1 MKRLTKSSLRN
12 KIIPKTKMDMMK
24 SLKEKTIVITGAT
37 SGIGLAVAEALVKE
51 GMFVIGVGR
60 APDRCAQ
67 TEQRLRTLHPHGG
80 PVTVLTADLSIQAV
94 VRSLAIEISQTLAK
108 WDRNALD
115 VLVNNAGIVPFWQTL
130 TPEGFD
136 LQWAVNHLAPFLLTH
151 ELLPLLSPPRP
162 YVSSRSVL
170 APTTTRVSIGRTF
183 NYADTTIPC
192 ELIIRPSLRTYYSPL
207 SLSPLGTWFHGA
219 CFRGD
224 LGLVNTEIGL
234 KSNSFMARW
243 LWDIRRRGGITPE
256 EWPRVSFIW
265 QRSHPSKMQQSR
277 TGNMAIPR
285 HPAPMHKTR
294 RLPDSYGTSLRKC
307 AGLKTSEVTQC
318 QRKIQP
324 SN

>member
-1 MKRLTKSSLRN
+1 MKHLTQSNLRN
-12 KIIPKTKMDMMK
+12 KIIPKTEMDMMK
-24 SLKEKTIVITGAT
+24 SLKEKTVVITGAT

-80 PVTVLTADLSIQAV
+80 PVAVLTADLSIQAV

-115 VLVNNAGIVPFWQTL
+115 VLVNNAGTVPFWQTL

-151 ELLPLLSPPRP
+151 ELLPLLKVAPAARVIT
-162 YVSSRSVL
+162 VSSASHYN
-170 APTTTRVSIGRTF
+170 TRLNWDDIQ
-183 NYADTTIPC
+183 
-192 ELIIRPSLRTYYSPL
+192 LRRHYSPL
-207 SLSPLGTWFHGA
+207 RAYNQTKLANVLFTIELNRRLGTGSTVHAFA
-219 CFRGD
+219 AD
-224 LGLVNTEIGL
+224 PGLVNTEIGL

-256 EWPRVSFIW
+256 ESAKGIFYLATEPSIQNAAEPYWKHG
-265 QRSHPSKMQQSR
+265 HPQTPSPYSQNSQAARQLWDLSAQM
-277 TGNMAIPR
+277 
-285 HPAPMHKTR
+285 
-294 RLPDSYGTSLRKC
+294 C
-307 AGLKTSEVTQC
+307 GLENK
-318 QRKIQP
+318 
-324 SN
+324 